1 MFVNVNV
8 KYNVLF
14 GIYNGWIKFNILC
27 IKSGLENINI
37 IVSNMLIDFIDF
49 IYFWCLLFWMLLGIF
64 DVDGFRY
71 CFLRLWIVK

>member
-14 GIYNGWIKFNILC
+14 GIYNGWIKFNILW
-27 IKSGLENINI
+27 IKSGLEKINI